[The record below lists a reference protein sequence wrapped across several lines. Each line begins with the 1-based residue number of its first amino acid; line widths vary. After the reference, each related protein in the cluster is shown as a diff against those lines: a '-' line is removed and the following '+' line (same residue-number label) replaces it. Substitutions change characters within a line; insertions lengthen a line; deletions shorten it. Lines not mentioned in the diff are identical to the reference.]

1 MAWIS
6 VTTTPA
12 RIGELYQTLN
22 AWSLDGVAGILVH
35 VPPVQLRTGAPYPRD
50 HSWLDGCRADVRA
63 RVFVHR
69 CDRDWGP
76 LTKWVAVPAALATV
90 GAFGTV
96 GGAADATVVIADDDT
111 LYADGYWVRLA
122 ALLTAVEGATGT
134 AAAVAGAAPTADFW
148 GVDFLFPKPRLPPPR
163 GLPLLPGDVCEG
175 FSGIA
180 VRASTLCAPA
190 FTAIATSLAALD
202 LAAWMSD
209 DLVANVTLAELG
221 VARWAV
227 TPRPTLP
234 QRDMPD
240 ALSAWHNGRK
250 YTRAAALLSD
260 ALHAGGDAAY
270 APNTDAR
277 IQPRAV
283 PW

>member
-22 AWSLDGVAGILVH
+22 AWSLDGIAGILVH
-35 VPPVQLRTGAPYPRD
+35 VPPVQVRTGAPYPRD
-50 HSWLDGCRADVRA
+50 EDWLNGCRADVRA
-63 RVFVHR
+63 RVYVHR

-76 LTKWVAVPAALATV
+76 LTKWVAVPAALAAL
-90 GAFGTV
+90 GAT
-96 GGAADATVVIADDDT
+96 ADATVVIADDDT
-111 LYADGYWVRLA
+111 LYADGYWVHLT
-122 ALLTAVEGATGT
+122 ALLAAVEGATGVP
-134 AAAVAGAAPTADFW
+134 AAVAGAAPTADFW
-148 GVDFLFPKPRLPPPR
+148 GVGFLFPKPRLSPPR
-163 GLPLLPGDVCEG
+163 GLPLLSADVCEG

-202 LAAWMSD
+202 LATWMSD
-209 DLVANVTLAELG
+209 DIVANVTLAELG

-227 TPRPTLP
+227 TPRPALP

-250 YTRAAALLSD
+250 YARAAALLSD

-277 IQPRAV
+277 IRARAV